1 MSFFWLGGNSMF
13 DLFKDFKYEY
23 VSGLNDELKSIYIYN
38 YFNSSDKNVLIVCNS
53 LYEANMMYQSLS
65 NYMNVLFF
73 PMDDFLTSEALA
85 ISPELKVSRIETMNK
100 IISGERCVV
109 VTNLMGY
116 LRYLPSVD
124 VFKKSII
131 KLESGSDFVISDL
144 VDRLISNGYVRESVV
159 NKTGEIAV
167 RGFVLDI
174 FPINSSNPIRIE
186 FWGDTIDSIKYFNVD
201 TQLTIESTRCISIVP
216 NSEFLVDKDIP
227 FEERFQK
234 NLAKY
239 CDVVNIGGFLG
250 DSCVFFNKYDHIM
263 TGNDLLVEE
272 IFNYNVSCELP
283 GDTKYMFDF
292 NDIKNNKSISFMSF
306 DNNMSYE
313 NSISY
318 SSLDIDNFGNGF
330 DKINERLDDYVSS
343 GKVVIVCLSD
353 RYKVNKLVDGLNRDD
368 LVFTDINNIVA
379 DKINLIVRRISK
391 GFIYDKYIVI
401 SESELFNKK
410 STVYNYNSNFKL
422 GSKIRDINK
431 LEIGDYIV
439 HVSHGIGKY
448 AGICTLN
455 KNGLKKDYIL
465 LLYRDDDKLY
475 IPVEKIDFISKYS
488 SSNGHEPT
496 LSKLG
501 GKDWEKIKKRV
512 SKRIEDM
519 AYELLE
525 LYAKR
530 EAAQGFSF
538 LPDNDLQYTFEKE
551 FPYQVTPDQLK
562 ATLEIKK
569 EMESP
574 HPMDRLLC
582 GDVGYGKTEV
592 AFRAI
597 FKAIMSGKQC
607 ALLCPTTILSNQHF
621 NNAVERFSNYPIRV
635 EVLNRFVTPK
645 KQKLILDDLAEGK
658 IDLLIGTHRI
668 LSDDVKFK
676 DLGLLVVDEE
686 QRFGVKHKEK
696 IKNYKNNV
704 DVLTLSATPIPRT
717 LQMSMVG
724 IRSLSLIETPPS
736 NRYPVQTY
744 VLASNKQVLK
754 DAIYKEFSR
763 GGQVFILYNHVDD
776 LPSKAI
782 EISKLVPEARIV
794 YAHGRMNKTELED
807 VMFKFINHE
816 FDILLCT
823 TIIET
828 GIDIPNVNTL
838 IIEDA
843 DKFGLAQLY
852 QIRGRVGRTNKIAY
866 CYLMYDKGKVLSEIA
881 VKRLNAIKEF
891 TELGSGFAI
900 AMRDLSIRGAG
911 DILGSEQSG
920 FIDSVGVDL
929 FLSMLDNQVKLLKG
943 EKVKDLTE
951 EIEEKPLVE
960 VSTSID
966 DEYVSDEE
974 IKILIHKKINL
985 IDSYEKLESVKFELE
1000 DRFGKITDDMYI
1012 YMHQEWLEKLARK
1025 LGINDVKQVRDVIEI
1040 YLSYDL
1046 TNSLNVQQ
1054 LFIECTNFGRM
1065 FRFSIKN
1072 KRLLISLNTNGL
1084 DKHFIFYMI
1093 DLFKLIEENMKKEA

>member
-1 MSFFWLGGNSMF
+1 MF
-13 DLFKDFKYEY
+13 DLFSDFNYSY

-38 YFNSSDKNVLIVCNS
+38 YFIKNDKSILVVCNS
-53 LYEANMMYQSLS
+53 LYEANMTFQSLS
-65 NYMNVLFF
+65 NYVDNVLFF

-85 ISPELKVSRIETMNK
+85 ISPELKVTRIETINK
-100 IISGERCVV
+100 ILNNDRSIV

-116 LRYLPSVD
+116 LRFLPCID
-124 VFKKSII
+124 MFKNSII
-131 KLESGSDFVISDL
+131 NLSCGNDFFVSDL
-144 VDRLISNGYVRESVV
+144 VSRLISNGYTRESVV

-167 RGFVLDI
+167 RGYVLDI

-201 TQLTIESTRCISIVP
+201 TQLSISSLDSVSIIP
-216 NSEFLVDKDIP
+216 NSEFLVSNDVP
-227 FEERFQK
+227 FEDRLQK
-234 NLAKY
+234 NLNKY
-239 CDVVNIGGFLG
+239 GDVLNIGGYLK
-250 DSCVFFNKYDHIM
+250 DCCVFFNNYDHIK
-263 TGNDLLVEE
+263 TGYNLLVEE
-272 IFNYNVSCELP
+272 MFNYSVSLGLP
-283 GDTKYMFDF
+283 GDTKYMFDI
-292 NDIKNNKSISFMSF
+292 NDIKDNNSISFMSF
-306 DNNMSYE
+306 DNNMSYL

-318 SSLDIDNFGNGF
+318 SSNDVDNFGNGY
-330 DKINERLDDYVSS
+330 DKVNERLDDYVSS
-343 GKVVIVCLSD
+343 GKIVVVCLSD
-353 RYKVNKLVDGLNRDD
+353 RYKANKLLESLNRDD
-368 LVFTDINNIVA
+368 LVFTDINNIVD
-379 DKINLIVRRISK
+379 DKINLVIKRISR
-391 GFIYDKYIVI
+391 GFIFDKFVVV
-401 SESELFNKK
+401 SEAELFNKK
-410 STVYNYNSNFKL
+410 STFYNYNSNFKL

-439 HVSHGIGKY
+439 HVCHGIGKY
-448 AGICTLN
+448 AGISTLQ

-465 LLYRDDDKLY
+465 LLYRDNDKLY
-475 IPVEKIDFISKYS
+475 IPVEKIDLILRYS
-488 SSNGHEPT
+488 SSNGCEPT

-538 LPDNDLQYTFEKE
+538 LPDNDLQYSFEKE
-551 FPYQVTPDQLK
+551 FPYQITPDQLK

-569 EMESP
+569 EMENS

-597 FKAIMSGKQC
+597 FKAIMSNKQC

-621 NNAVERFSNYPIRV
+621 NNALDRFSNYPIRV
-635 EVLNRFVTPK
+635 EVMNRFVTPK
-645 KQKLILDDLAEGK
+645 KQKLILDDLLEGN

-696 IKNYKNNV
+696 IKNYKNNI

-794 YAHGRMNKTELED
+794 YAHGQMNKTELED

-843 DKFGLAQLY
+843 DRFGLAQLY
-852 QIRGRVGRTNKIAY
+852 QIRGRVGRSNKIAY

-943 EKVKDLTE
+943 EKVKDLSE
-951 EIEEKPLVE
+951 DIEEKPLVE

-974 IKILIHKKINL
+974 IKILIHKKINQ

-1012 YMHQEWLEKLARK
+1012 YMHQEWLEKLAK
-1025 LGINDVKQVRDVIEI
+1025 SLGINDVKQNRDIIEI

-1046 TNSLNVQQ
+1046 TNSINVQQ

-1072 KRLLISLNTNGL
+1072 KRLLISLNTKGL

-1093 DLFKLIEENMKKEA
+1093 DLFKLIEENIKKEAE